1 MTKATDLNIPA
12 EIDLFTLERDVR
24 QMRAAEMA
32 RLGRSLRAWLV
43 SLMPGD
49 FEISTKHA

>member
-1 MTKATDLNIPA
+1 MTQNIHIETPT

-32 RLGRSLRAWLV
+32 RLGRSFRAWIL
-43 SLMPGD
+43 SMIPGE
-49 FEISTKHA
+49 FEISTKYA